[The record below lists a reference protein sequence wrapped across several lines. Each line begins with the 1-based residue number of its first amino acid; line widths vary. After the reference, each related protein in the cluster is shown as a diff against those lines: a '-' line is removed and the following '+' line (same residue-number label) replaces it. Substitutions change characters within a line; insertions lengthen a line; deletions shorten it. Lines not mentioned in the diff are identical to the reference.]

1 MSAPFILLVNP
12 WIYDFAAYDL
22 WIRPVGL
29 LSIAALLKKS
39 GCGVHLLDCLD
50 SHHPGMRRFAD
61 TANLHYRE
69 SGQGRFFKQQILKPA
84 CLQEIPRNYSRY
96 GMYPEVFQQELKTLP
111 RPDAVLVGSMMTYWY
126 PGIIDCIKL
135 IKEVFTGVPVLLGGV
150 YATLCHDHA
159 QNFSGTDHIVQG
171 PFNNAALQAL
181 SAIIQKPLP
190 PAADDGVPCP
200 ACELLTSKKVIP
212 LLTSRGCP
220 LQCPYCASRL
230 LWPGFLQR
238 EPLSVADEIEHWHCG
253 HGTTDFA
260 FYDDALLIHPD
271 SHIIPLLES
280 VIERGLDVRF
290 HVPNGLH
297 VRSIDGRIADLM
309 MQAGFKTLRLG
320 LETADAGLQKATGSK
335 TSRDDFA
342 SAAQALKTAGYTD
355 REVGVYILAG
365 LPGQSVQ
372 SVRDSIAFVQNH
384 GLRPY
389 LTEYSPI
396 PGTAFW
402 KKAVSCSPFPIA
414 REPLFHNNTL
424 LPCRSD
430 TFTVEDLETLKRE
443 SRITGTK
450 DS

>member
-29 LSIAALLKKS
+29 LSIASLLKKS

-50 SHHPGMRRFAD
+50 SYHPGMQKFAAAA
-61 TANLHYRE
+61 TLHYRE
-69 SGQGRFFKQQILKPA
+69 SGQGRFFKQNIPKPA
-84 CLQEIPRNYSRY
+84 CLSEIPKNYSRY
-96 GMYPEVFQQELKTLP
+96 GMYPDVFRKELESLP

-126 PGIIDCIKL
+126 AGVVDCIKI
-135 IKEVFTGVPVLLGGV
+135 IKKVFPEVPVLLGGI

-159 QNFSGTDHIVQG
+159 AACSGADHVVQG
-171 PFNNAALQAL
+171 PFDGAVLKTL
-181 SAIIQKPLP
+181 EAIIQKPLL
-190 PAADDGVPCP
+190 PAADDSVPCP

-220 LQCPYCASRL
+220 LRCPYCASRL
-230 LWPGFLQR
+230 LWPVFLQR
-238 EPLSVADEIEHWHCG
+238 EPLSVADEIEHWHCRY
-253 HGTTDFA
+253 GTTDFA

-271 SHIIPLLES
+271 THIVPLLES
-280 VIERGLDVRF
+280 VHRRGLQIRF
-290 HVPNGLH
+290 HMPNGLH
-297 VRSIDGRIADLM
+297 VRGIKGRIADLM
-309 MQAGFKTLRLG
+309 LRAGVKTVRLG
-320 LETADAGLQKATGSK
+320 LESADPGLQKATGSK
-335 TSRDDFA
+335 ASRDDFTR
-342 SAAQALKTAGYTD
+342 AAQVLKTAGYTA

-365 LPGQSVQ
+365 LPGQSIQ
-372 SVRDSIAFVQNH
+372 SVRDSIAFVQDH

-402 KKAVSCSPFPIA
+402 EQAVACSPFPIA

-424 LPCRSD
+424 LPCRSPA
-430 TFTVEDLETLKRE
+430 FTVEDLEILKRE
-443 SRITGTK
+443 SRITAAAVL
-450 DS
+450 